1 MCKLNAS
8 TLKVPS
14 QLDKIDG
21 IHGLQ
26 KKTNYYYNFTKFNR
40 TTGKPF
46 HLICRKE
53 AGNRYETGN
62 YVNHRYINVLD
73 PNINRSDWSIQED
86 NIVTYLNLFKMIIK
100 SATYFYFKH
109 LSLATE

>member
-8 TLKVPS
+8 TRKAPS
-14 QLDKIDG
+14 QLDKING

-26 KKTNYYYNFTKFNR
+26 KKTNYYYNFTKFSR
-40 TTGKPF
+40 TTGKLF

-62 YVNHRYINVLD
+62 YANHRYINVLD

-86 NIVTYLNLFKMIIK
+86 NIVTYLNLFKMINKIGDR
-100 SATYFYFKH
+100 FLF
-109 LSLATE
+109 